1 MNAVLDYPTWYAL
14 VPAFQSPEGN
24 LSALTTVVT
33 QSQQLYASGAFMT
46 GSFLD
51 NHDQARFKHL
61 VSDAAVS
68 SKALSDQLYIL
79 NSTTAQLA
87 ANAAVWPFIH
97 DGIPIIY
104 NGA

>member
-24 LSALTTVVT
+24 LSALITVVT

-61 VSDAAVS
+61 VSDPAVS
-68 SKALSDQLYIL
+68 KGAARSIVY
-79 NSTTAQLA
+79 TERHYRTAC
-87 ANAAVWPFIH
+87 
-97 DGIPIIY
+97 G
-104 NGA
+104 

>member
-1 MNAVLDYPTWYAL
+1 MSEVMNAVLDYPTWYAL
-14 VPAFQSPEGN
+14 VPAFKSPEGN

-33 QSQQLYASGAFMT
+33 QSQQLYFCGAFMT

-68 SKALSDQLYIL
+68 QKAFKS
-79 NSTTAQLA
+79 NC
-87 ANAAVWPFIH
+87 
-97 DGIPIIY
+97 IY
-104 NGA
+104 